1 MCIWKKLFMKPN
13 FFIVGGTKSATTNIS
28 YYLNEHSKVFVSE
41 LNEPYYYCRFD
52 VPKTFN
58 RESMITDKKKYLDL
72 FKKATNHQAIG
83 EATSVY
89 LHCPHAAAEIKKD
102 NPESKIII
110 VIRNPIDKCYSSYFS
125 YKFMNLDNRSFSEK
139 IDIFEKQIE
148 NDEFYIFNFIEQG
161 FFSKH
166 IKRYQNVFSPDKIK
180 IVFFEEY
187 IKNVHA
193 HIDSILEFLDI
204 SEKIE
209 LTVQPKN
216 SYRIPKNKITE
227 LLLNSSKF
235 RNLSTKIIPT
245 IQRQKIG
252 EKFFVKQTKIP
263 EMSQDER
270 KRLRKIYELEYQ
282 NLTIMLGKKPPWK
295 DFL

>member
-1 MCIWKKLFMKPN
+1 
-13 FFIVGGTKSATTNIS
+13 
-28 YYLNEHSKVFVSE
+28 
-41 LNEPYYYCRFD
+41 
-52 VPKTFN
+52 
-58 RESMITDKKKYLDL
+58 
-72 FKKATNHQAIG
+72 
-83 EATSVY
+83 
-89 LHCPHAAAEIKKD
+89 
-102 NPESKIII
+102 
-110 VIRNPIDKCYSSYFS
+110 
-125 YKFMNLDNRSFSEK
+125 MNLDNRSFSEK

-245 IQRQKIG
+245 IQRQ
-252 EKFFVKQTKIP
+252 
-263 EMSQDER
+263 
-270 KRLRKIYELEYQ
+270 
-282 NLTIMLGKKPPWK
+282 
-295 DFL
+295 